1 MNDKLVSVII
11 PCYNGENFIDRCAMS
26 IYVQE
31 YSRIEIIFVN
41 DGSTDNSKQIIYK
54 WKDKFFEKNY
64 SLICVSQENR
74 GLGGAINTGLKYVS
88 GDYIILLD
96 VDDELLSG
104 AISDKVKYLEMHKDE
119 DVVRAN
125 GWYIRH
131 NGKSLFIY
139 DQEEKEI
146 QDMFSALLEAK
157 TNNWAGSYM
166 VRKSALFS
174 FYPDRQIYESKY
186 GQNLQMLL
194 PLVYKKKCGY
204 IDKPQMNYNL
214 QEDSL
219 SKTSNDSE
227 KQKKSLENAKGYKD
241 IRLYLTNLI
250 VPDKEKGYYLDMIE
264 IAYIRNIMRIAAE
277 MKDKSLMRET
287 YRGLKK
293 LIEPTLD
300 DRIKYCHLIIP
311 MCVPGLRLFRK
322 IKNICTKNK

>member
-54 WKDKFFEKNY
+54 WKDKFLKKKY
-64 SLICVSQENR
+64 SLIYVSQENR

-96 VDDELLSG
+96 VDDELLSE

-194 PLVYKKKCGY
+194 PLVYKK
-204 IDKPQMNYNL
+204 NV
-214 QEDSL
+214 
-219 SKTSNDSE
+219 
-227 KQKKSLENAKGYKD
+227 D
-241 IRLYLTNLI
+241 ILI
-250 VPDKEKGYYLDMIE
+250 
-264 IAYIRNIMRIAAE
+264 N
-277 MKDKSLMRET
+277 
-287 YRGLKK
+287 
-293 LIEPTLD
+293 
-300 DRIKYCHLIIP
+300 
-311 MCVPGLRLFRK
+311 RK
-322 IKNICTKNK
+322 